1 VMTEKRVSVKDE
13 YYLVKSDMLPEVFIK
28 VMAVKRLLSSGKA
41 DSVNEEVQK
50 IGLSRSAYYKYK
62 DAVLPFYETSR
73 GRLVTLVFAV
83 ENFPG
88 ILSGIINC
96 MSREKA
102 NILTINQN
110 YPINGLADISISI
123 ETERMTIEL
132 DDLIDRIGKI
142 PGVRSHRILARD

>member
-1 VMTEKRVSVKDE
+1 MAESE
-13 YYLVKSDMLPEVFIK
+13 FFLVKSDMLPEVFVK
-28 VMAVKRLLSSGKA
+28 VMAVKRLLNSGKA
-41 DSVNEEVQK
+41 DSVNEAVQK

-73 GRLVTLVFAV
+73 GRLVTLIFAV

-96 MSREKA
+96 MARVKA

-110 YPINGLADISISI
+110 IPINGLADVSISV
-123 ETERMTIEL
+123 ETDRMTVNLENVLDEL
-132 DDLIDRIGKI
+132 GRI
-142 PGVRSHRILARD
+142 PGVRSYRILARD

>member
-1 VMTEKRVSVKDE
+1 LADSEFF
-13 YYLVKSDMLPEVFIK
+13 LVKSDMLPEVFIK

-41 DSVNEEVQK
+41 ESVNEAVQR

-73 GRLVTLVFAV
+73 GRLVTLIFAV

-96 MSREKA
+96 MARVKA

-110 YPINGLADISISI
+110 IPINGLADVSISV
-123 ETERMTIEL
+123 ETDRMTVNLENLMDEL
-132 DDLIDRIGKI
+132 GRIS
-142 PGVRSHRILARD
+142 GVRSYRILARD